1 MISVQRYCSPSVERL
16 TRQPTEMK
24 FSCNV
29 LQISSVMR
37 HTSHVLDRND
47 KNDAQSVIQAIH
59 QAYHCA
65 NFQFQSYFCDLQKT
79 TSSICSKFSKRSR
92 IRLLLSTDVL
102 VCQPLIFKGQFGIV
116 GIQKF
121 PILVT
126 CKAAL
131 SVLRNCCRVTG
142 IGESAMNKNKEMK
155 SSTKYSD
162 DNNCQYTTIQYN
174 KSIYNA
180 RMVSPRA
187 ESETQ

>member
-1 MISVQRYCSPSVERL
+1 MMHSLLSRQS
-16 TRQPTEMK
+16 TRHIIVLI
-24 FSCNV
+24 FSF
-29 LQISSVMR
+29 
-37 HTSHVLDRND
+37 
-47 KNDAQSVIQAIH
+47 KVIFAIYRRRPVVF
-59 QAYHCA
+59 A
-65 NFQFQSYFCDLQKT
+65 
-79 TSSICSKFSKRSR
+79 RSFRKEAR
-92 IRLLLSTDVL
+92 IRLLLSTNVL

-116 GIQKF
+116 GIEKF

-131 SVLRNCCRVTG
+131 SVLRNCCQVTG

-180 RMVSPRA
+180 RVVSPRA